1 MNKEIS
7 PNPFFITYMI
17 ICINNQL
24 NIFIMKKVIL
34 SISAMLFVGA
44 ASYAQPGPSAGAN
57 SSLVGQLGTSQ
68 NALVHQIGTA
78 QSSKIK
84 QTVNNNDAFVYQGV
98 NPGQIMGSG
107 VNISTKNMADIDQ
120 KGNDNRAFISQ
131 NNWDNKATQKQ
142 VGDRNDATIWQDET
156 GFSYPALKGHDTATQ
171 TQTGKDNKATIDQ
184 GTSGNNPLPVVG
196 TFPMMNP
203 LSSAVPVNPH
213 GDNVAVQTQT
223 GNFNLAYTSQGG
235 LRNDS
240 KISQNSTSQ
249 AASASA
255 RNEANHYQYG
265 NDNIAE
271 TTQLGFKN
279 RDNILQEGNWNKSYT
294 NQNGFSSGNMNA
306 VSQQGSY
313 NVSNVTQSN

>member
-1 MNKEIS
+1 
-7 PNPFFITYMI
+7 
-17 ICINNQL
+17 
-24 NIFIMKKVIL
+24 MKKVIL
-34 SISAMLFVGA
+34 SISAMLFVGFA
-44 ASYAQPGPSAGAN
+44 AYAQPGPSATAN
-57 SSLVGQLGTSQ
+57 SSLVGQTGTSQ

-84 QTVNNNDAFVYQGV
+84 QTINSNKSEVYQGV
-98 NPGQIMGSG
+98 KPGQIISG
-107 VNISTKNMADIDQ
+107 GLNISAKNMADVDQ
-120 KGNDNRAFISQ
+120 AGNNNVAFISQ

-156 GFSYPALKGHDTATQ
+156 VVSTANLFGHDTATQ

-184 GTSGNNPLPVVG
+184 GTTGNNPLPVIA

-203 LSSAVPVNPH
+203 LGAAVPVSPH
-213 GDNVAVQTQT
+213 GYNKAVQTQK
-223 GNFNLAYTSQGG
+223 GDFNLAYTSQGG
-235 LRNDS
+235 ERNDS
-240 KISQNSTSQ
+240 KIMQNSIGKATS
-249 AASASA
+249 AGA

-265 NDNIAE
+265 KDNLAE
-271 TTQLGFKN
+271 TTQNGFKN
-279 RDNILQEGNWNKSYT
+279 RDNVLQEGTWNKSFT

>member
-1 MNKEIS
+1 
-7 PNPFFITYMI
+7 
-17 ICINNQL
+17 
-24 NIFIMKKVIL
+24 MKKVIL

-44 ASYAQPGPSAGAN
+44 ASYAQPGPAVGAN
-57 SSLVGQLGTSQ
+57 SSLVGQTGTLQ

-84 QTVNNNDAFVYQGV
+84 QTVNDNDAFVYQGV
-98 NPGQIMGSG
+98 NPGQIMGGG
-107 VNISTKNMADIDQ
+107 VNISAKNIADIDQ
-120 KGNDNRAFISQ
+120 NGNKNYAFISQ
-131 NNWDNKATQKQ
+131 NNWDNTAIQKQ
-142 VGDRNDATIWQDET
+142 VGDRNDATIWQDEK
-156 GFSYPALKGHDTATQ
+156 GFSYPNLKGHDKATQ
-171 TQTGKDNKATIDQ
+171 TQTGNDNKGTIDQ

-196 TFPMMNP
+196 TFPMMNA
-203 LSSAVPVNPH
+203 LSSAVPANPH
-213 GDNVAVQTQT
+213 GDNVAVQTQK

-235 LRNDS
+235 MRNDS
-240 KISQNSTSQ
+240 KINQNSTSQ
-249 AASASA
+249 AATALA

-271 TTQLGFKN
+271 TTQVGFKN
-279 RDNILQEGNWNKSYT
+279 RDNILQEGNWNKSFT